1 MMPIAA
7 GTSYTAGNNF
17 FTVIYFIHILNY
29 YQVMKYKVMK
39 DCNMKFNIFDI
50 IQIFGK

>member
-7 GTSYTAGNNF
+7 STSHTAGNTCI
-17 FTVIYFIHILNY
+17 TVIYFIHILNY

-39 DCNMKFNIFDI
+39 DCNMKINIFDI
-50 IQIFGK
+50 IQNFG